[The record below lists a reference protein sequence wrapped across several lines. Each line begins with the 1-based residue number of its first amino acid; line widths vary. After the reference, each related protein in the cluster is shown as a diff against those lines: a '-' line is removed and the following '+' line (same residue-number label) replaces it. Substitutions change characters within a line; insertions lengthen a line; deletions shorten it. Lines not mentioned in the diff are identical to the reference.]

1 MQTTRLIRCDVTKNP
16 VGTDAR
22 MIGEPPCDCQG
33 CFCARLIDDLQ
44 ADLRNVLKA
53 ALYNEPNGADLVY
66 RLTTFALAKPIAWRD
81 WRSKGFAVPST
92 YRSVFSYRPRDQLNF
107 MPCLRDKADR
117 LRIGLQTR

>member
-66 RLTTFALAKPIAWRD
+66 RLTTFALKERHPASIEKEDGRRAQGWKQELFRMMVIGEP
-81 WRSKGFAVPST
+81 V
-92 YRSVFSYRPRDQLNF
+92 SVEDQ
-107 MPCLRDKADR
+107 RKYGVIR
-117 LRIGLQTR
+117 

>member
-44 ADLRNVLKA
+44 ADIRNVLKA
-53 ALYNEPNGADLVY
+53 ALYNEPNGVDLVY
-66 RLTTFALAKPIAWRD
+66 RLTTFALKERHPA
-81 WRSKGFAVPST
+81 
-92 YRSVFSYRPRDQLNF
+92 SVEKED
-107 MPCLRDKADR
+107 
-117 LRIGLQTR
+117 G